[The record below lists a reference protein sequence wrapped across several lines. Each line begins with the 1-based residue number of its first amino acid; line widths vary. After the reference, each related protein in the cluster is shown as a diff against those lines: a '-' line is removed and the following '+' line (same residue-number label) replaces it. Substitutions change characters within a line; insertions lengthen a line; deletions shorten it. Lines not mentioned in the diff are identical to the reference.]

1 MEKDITN
8 APEEVKVEPVENS
21 QYVPL
26 FIAKSLSILIALF
39 GALALIVLTILM
51 FGASI
56 GNLVPD
62 GDSEEVSDE
71 VIEQRLNESLPPVN
85 IGTATDISV
94 SDSTESI
101 IELFEEN
108 DAVANNYWEF
118 RSILSNNTSF
128 FVEVVGVDTVIDSP
142 NQIGS
147 DTVAILTDGESTC
160 EIALEG
166 ELTATCK

>member
-1 MEKDITN
+1 MEKDIID
-8 APEEVKVEPVENS
+8 APEETVKPVENS

-26 FIAKSLSILIALF
+26 FIAKSISILIGLF

-51 FGASI
+51 LGSSI
-56 GNLVPD
+56 GNITSD
-62 GDSEEVSDE
+62 EVSDE
-71 VIEQRLNESLPPVN
+71 EIEQRLNESLPPVA
-85 IGTATDISV
+85 IGTAKDISV
-94 SDSTESI
+94 SNSTESI

-118 RSILSNNTSF
+118 RSILATNTSY
-128 FVEVVGVDTVIDSP
+128 FVEVVGEDILIDSP

-160 EIALEG
+160 EIALDG
-166 ELTATCK
+166 ELTATCQ